1 MTAPRPLGKPAFPRA
16 LGAPRHLQA
25 VSHTSAP
32 LVFARCQASLLVV
45 SSAGEAGSSM
55 DDHGTGQQSGGGGRS
70 KRCRFLTL
78 AVVLSLAPVAVSFF
92 FALNTALAWDQNLL
106 QNGGFEQGTSGW
118 GVSPGATFITVT
130 EPVSSGNWAA
140 ALKRSDTTGW
150 IWIYQDVVVVPGATY
165 TLTGWIYNNE
175 PRFDEACLRIEW
187 VGSGSP
193 DVQKCLFGNN
203 AFYRAITVGPVSA
216 PPDASKA
223 RIKALADIRTAN
235 PPNPLYF
242 DELRLTSN
250 MMPIGFLPLSLKS
263 YPR

>member
-1 MTAPRPLGKPAFPRA
+1 
-16 LGAPRHLQA
+16 
-25 VSHTSAP
+25 
-32 LVFARCQASLLVV
+32 
-45 SSAGEAGSSM
+45 M
-55 DDHGTGQQSGGGGRS
+55 DDHGAGQQSGGGGRS
-70 KRCRFLTL
+70 KRCLVLTL
-78 AVVLSLAPVAVSFF
+78 AVVFGLAPVAVSFF
-92 FALNTALAWDQNLL
+92 LTLETALGYDNLL
-106 QNGGFEQGTSGW
+106 GNGGFEEGTSGW
-118 GVSPGATFITVT
+118 TASYGATFITVT

-203 AFYRAITVGPVSA
+203 AFYRAITVGPVAA
-216 PPDASKA
+216 PSDATRTIIKA
-223 RIKALADIRTAN
+223 RAN
-235 PPNPLYF
+235 ILTSPPTNPIYF

-250 MMPIGFLPLSLKS
+250 MMPIGFIPLCLKN